1 MKKFFIDHN
10 SKTINAIKKLNKLGG
25 GSLIVV
31 EKENILKGVLS
42 SFDLRK
48 AIMNKNILNKNINKI
63 YNKKAKFV
71 FSDKIKTD
79 ISSINLKIKKLHILP
94 VLDRKTKKIVDVLT
108 QDKLKKINLKNL
120 EK

>member
-1 MKKFFIDHN
+1 
-10 SKTINAIKKLNKLGG
+10 
-25 GSLIVV
+25 
-31 EKENILKGVLS
+31 
-42 SFDLRK
+42 
-48 AIMNKNILNKNINKI
+48 MNKNILNKNINKI

-108 QDKLKKINLKNL
+108 QDKLKKINLKKLRKINCSVVIMAGGKGTRL
-120 EK
+120 KPYNRSFAETFVAYK